1 MWNIMYEFLR
11 TMPIALLTGCDQWA
25 NVDFLMQFYS
35 AELFIYLRRKA
46 RRDRGRKQISLSRQE
61 CDRPLLLASMLVE
74 APGRYQRREAM
85 HKRLNK

>member
-25 NVDFLMQFYS
+25 NVDFLMQFGRAFY
-35 AELFIYLRRKA
+35 LLRRKA

>member
-25 NVDFLMQFYS
+25 NVDFLMQFRQS
-35 AELFIYLRRKA
+35 FLLFEGAERPRK
-46 RRDRGRKQISLSRQE
+46 KTNFSNRQE

-74 APGRYQRREAM
+74 APGIYQRREAM